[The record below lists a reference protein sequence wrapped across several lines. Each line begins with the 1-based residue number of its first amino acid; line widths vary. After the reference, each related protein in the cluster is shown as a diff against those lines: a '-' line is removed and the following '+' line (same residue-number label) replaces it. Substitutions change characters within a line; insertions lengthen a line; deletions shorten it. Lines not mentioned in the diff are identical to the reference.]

1 MIKNIKAT
9 GIELSPAIS
18 AYIEEKLTYLNKY
31 IAPDDTSAQVE
42 VEVGKTTKHH
52 KTGNFFRAEFN
63 FSLRGEEYY
72 AVAEE
77 ADLYA
82 AIDVAKDVLVR
93 EITRARGRTRALWR
107 RGGQI
112 IKKLLRSS

>member
-9 GIELSPAIS
+9 GIELTPAIS
-18 AYIEEKLTYLNKY
+18 AYVEDKLFYLNKY
-31 IAPDDTSAQVE
+31 IERGDTSAQVD
-42 VEVGKTTKHH
+42 VEVGKTTNHH
-52 KTGNFFRAEFN
+52 KGGDYFRAEFR
-63 FSLRGEEYY
+63 FSLEGESYY

-77 ADLYA
+77 ADLYT

-93 EITRARGRTRALWR
+93 EITKGRGRAKALLR

-112 IKKLLRSS
+112 IKRLMRGS

>member
-9 GIELSPAIS
+9 GIELTPAIS
-18 AYIEEKLTYLNKY
+18 AYVEDKLTYLNKY
-31 IAPDDTSAQVE
+31 IEPGDTSAQVE
-42 VEVGKTTKHH
+42 VEVGKTTNHH
-52 KTGNFFRAEFN
+52 KGGDFFRAEFN
-63 FSLRGEEYY
+63 FSLKGEKYY

-82 AIDVAKDVLVR
+82 AIDIAKDILVR
-93 EITRARGRTRALWR
+93 KIAKARGRAKSMLR

-112 IKKLLRSS
+112 IKKLMRGS